1 MNIVIKSSIAKLH
14 PYRLSPSKQ
23 TQQLINIILDAP
35 LDLDPD
41 PDSKTSYSL

>member
-1 MNIVIKSSIAKLH
+1 MNIVFETSIARLFPH
-14 PYRLSPSKQ
+14 QLSPSKY

-41 PDSKTSYSL
+41 PDSNISYSM